1 MITALVPIKRNS
13 QRIPNKNF
21 LEINSKPL
29 FFWIIDSLLN
39 SEFVDEIVINY
50 DDDYTL
56 QEVSKYF
63 DSIKFCK
70 RPDKLLGDDISMNKI
85 IESSLKDCTN
95 ETIIQVH
102 TTSPLLK
109 TKTIDKAIKF
119 HLDKNLLELRIG
131 VVNYIK
137 KSDVGNM
144 SEEEYTIYLFKQLD
158 SLENIFRNQ
167 KYAIPGVEYITRA
180 DLAIFMVIQG
190 LMAPTM
196 IESKIISESYPKIAK
211 WFHSIDSETKT
222 KA

>member
-1 MITALVPIKRNS
+1 MITALIPIKRNS

-119 HLDKNLLELRIG
+119 HLDKKQDIFSVNKLYERFYDKDLRPINHDINTLVQTQDLEPLYVENSAFYIFTKENFRQNNNRI
-131 VVNYIK
+131 ND
-137 KSDVGNM
+137 KSDIFEV
-144 SEEEYTIYLFKQLD
+144 IFP
-158 SLENIFRNQ
+158 ENIDIDNF
-167 KYAIPGVEYITRA
+167 E
-180 DLAIFMVIQG
+180 DFELARIF
-190 LMAPTM
+190 L
-196 IESKIISESYPKIAK
+196 EKKI
-211 WFHSIDSETKT
+211 
-222 KA
+222 

>member
-1 MITALVPIKRNS
+1 MITALIPIKRNS

-119 HLDKNLLELRIG
+119 HLDKKQDIFSVNKLYERFYDKDLRPINHDINTLVQTQDLEPLYVENSAFYIFTKENFRQNNNRI
-131 VVNYIK
+131 ND
-137 KSDVGNM
+137 KSDIFEV
-144 SEEEYTIYLFKQLD
+144 IFP
-158 SLENIFRNQ
+158 ENIDIDNF
-167 KYAIPGVEYITRA
+167 E
-180 DLAIFMVIQG
+180 DFELARIFLEKNI
-190 LMAPTM
+190 
-196 IESKIISESYPKIAK
+196 
-211 WFHSIDSETKT
+211 
-222 KA
+222 

>member
-1 MITALVPIKRNS
+1 MITALIPIKRNS

-119 HLDKNLLELRIG
+119 HLDKKQDIFSVNKLYERFYDKDLRPINHDINTLVQTQDLEPLYVENSALYIFTKENFRQNNNRI
-131 VVNYIK
+131 ND
-137 KSDVGNM
+137 KSDIFEV
-144 SEEEYTIYLFKQLD
+144 IFP
-158 SLENIFRNQ
+158 ENIDIDNF
-167 KYAIPGVEYITRA
+167 E
-180 DLAIFMVIQG
+180 DFELARIFLEKNI
-190 LMAPTM
+190 
-196 IESKIISESYPKIAK
+196 
-211 WFHSIDSETKT
+211 
-222 KA
+222 

>member
-1 MITALVPIKRNS
+1 MITALIPIKRNS

-119 HLDKNLLELRIG
+119 HLDKKQDIFSVNKLYERFYDKDLRPINHDINTLVQTQDLEPLYVENSALYIFTKENFRQNNNRI
-131 VVNYIK
+131 ND
-137 KSDVGNM
+137 KSDIFEV
-144 SEEEYTIYLFKQLD
+144 IFP
-158 SLENIFRNQ
+158 ENIDIDNF
-167 KYAIPGVEYITRA
+167 E
-180 DLAIFMVIQG
+180 DFELASIFLEKNI
-190 LMAPTM
+190 
-196 IESKIISESYPKIAK
+196 
-211 WFHSIDSETKT
+211 
-222 KA
+222 

>member
-1 MITALVPIKRNS
+1 MITALIPIKRNS

-50 DDDYTL
+50 DDDYIL

-119 HLDKNLLELRIG
+119 HLDKKQDIFSVNKLYERFYDKDLRPINHDINTLVQTQDLEPLYVENSALYIFTKENFRQSNNRI
-131 VVNYIK
+131 ND
-137 KSDVGNM
+137 KSDIFEV
-144 SEEEYTIYLFKQLD
+144 IFP
-158 SLENIFRNQ
+158 ENIDIDNF
-167 KYAIPGVEYITRA
+167 E
-180 DLAIFMVIQG
+180 DFELARIFLEKNI
-190 LMAPTM
+190 
-196 IESKIISESYPKIAK
+196 
-211 WFHSIDSETKT
+211 
-222 KA
+222 

>member
-1 MITALVPIKRNS
+1 MITALIPIKRNS

-29 FFWIIDSLLN
+29 FYWIIDSLLN

-119 HLDKNLLELRIG
+119 HLDKKQDIFSVNKLYERFYDKDLRPINHDINTLVQTQDLEPLYVENSAFYIFTKENFRQNNNRI
-131 VVNYIK
+131 ND
-137 KSDVGNM
+137 KSDIFEV
-144 SEEEYTIYLFKQLD
+144 IFP
-158 SLENIFRNQ
+158 ENIDIDNF
-167 KYAIPGVEYITRA
+167 E
-180 DLAIFMVIQG
+180 DFELARIFLEKNI
-190 LMAPTM
+190 
-196 IESKIISESYPKIAK
+196 
-211 WFHSIDSETKT
+211 
-222 KA
+222 

>member
-1 MITALVPIKRNS
+1 MITALIPIKRNS

-50 DDDYTL
+50 DDDYIL

-119 HLDKNLLELRIG
+119 HLDKKQDIFSVNKLYERFYDKDLRPINHDINTLVQTQDLEPLYVENSALYIFTKENFRQSNNRI
-131 VVNYIK
+131 ND
-137 KSDVGNM
+137 KSDIFEV
-144 SEEEYTIYLFKQLD
+144 IFP
-158 SLENIFRNQ
+158 ENIDIDNF
-167 KYAIPGVEYITRA
+167 E
-180 DLAIFMVIQG
+180 DFELARIF
-190 LMAPTM
+190 LEKNP
-196 IESKIISESYPKIAK
+196 
-211 WFHSIDSETKT
+211 
-222 KA
+222 

>member
-1 MITALVPIKRNS
+1 MITALIPIKRNS

-119 HLDKNLLELRIG
+119 HLDKKQDIFSVNKLYERFYDKDLTPINHDINNLVQTQDLEPSYVENSALYIFSKENFKSNKNRI
-131 VVNYIK
+131 N
-137 KSDVGNM
+137 GN
-144 SEEEYTIYLFKQLD
+144 SNIFEISFP
-158 SLENIFRNQ
+158 ENIDIDNF
-167 KYAIPGVEYITRA
+167 E
-180 DLAIFMVIQG
+180 DFELARIFLEKNI
-190 LMAPTM
+190 
-196 IESKIISESYPKIAK
+196 
-211 WFHSIDSETKT
+211 
-222 KA
+222 

>member
-1 MITALVPIKRNS
+1 MITALIPIKRNS

-119 HLDKNLLELRIG
+119 HLDKKQDIFSVNKLYERFYDKDLRPINHDINTLVQTQDLEPLYVENSALYIFTKENFRQSNNRI
-131 VVNYIK
+131 ND
-137 KSDVGNM
+137 KSDIFEV
-144 SEEEYTIYLFKQLD
+144 IFP
-158 SLENIFRNQ
+158 ENIDIDNF
-167 KYAIPGVEYITRA
+167 E
-180 DLAIFMVIQG
+180 DFELARIFLEKNI
-190 LMAPTM
+190 
-196 IESKIISESYPKIAK
+196 
-211 WFHSIDSETKT
+211 
-222 KA
+222 

>member
-1 MITALVPIKRNS
+1 MITALIPIKRNS

-29 FFWIIDSLLN
+29 FYWIIDSLLN

-119 HLDKNLLELRIG
+119 HLDKKQDIFSVNKLYERFYDKDLRAINHDINTLVQTQDLEPLYVENSAFYIFTKENFRQNNNRI
-131 VVNYIK
+131 ND
-137 KSDVGNM
+137 KSDIFEV
-144 SEEEYTIYLFKQLD
+144 IFP
-158 SLENIFRNQ
+158 ENIDIDNF
-167 KYAIPGVEYITRA
+167 E
-180 DLAIFMVIQG
+180 DFELARIFLEKNI
-190 LMAPTM
+190 
-196 IESKIISESYPKIAK
+196 
-211 WFHSIDSETKT
+211 
-222 KA
+222 

>member
-1 MITALVPIKRNS
+1 MITALIPIKRNS

-29 FFWIIDSLLN
+29 FYWIIDSLLN

-95 ETIIQVH
+95 ETIVQVH

-119 HLDKNLLELRIG
+119 HLDKKQDIFSVNKLYERFYDKDLRAINHDINTLVQTQDLEPLYVENSAFYIFTKENFRQNNNRI
-131 VVNYIK
+131 ND
-137 KSDVGNM
+137 KSDIFEV
-144 SEEEYTIYLFKQLD
+144 IFP
-158 SLENIFRNQ
+158 ENIDIDNF
-167 KYAIPGVEYITRA
+167 E
-180 DLAIFMVIQG
+180 DFELARIFLEKNI
-190 LMAPTM
+190 
-196 IESKIISESYPKIAK
+196 
-211 WFHSIDSETKT
+211 
-222 KA
+222 

>member
-1 MITALVPIKRNS
+1 MITALIPIKRNS

-119 HLDKNLLELRIG
+119 HLDKKQDIFSVNKLYERFYDKDLKPINHDINTLVQTQDLEPLYVENSALYIFTKENFRQNNNRI
-131 VVNYIK
+131 ND
-137 KSDVGNM
+137 KSDIFEV
-144 SEEEYTIYLFKQLD
+144 IFP
-158 SLENIFRNQ
+158 ENIDIDNF
-167 KYAIPGVEYITRA
+167 E
-180 DLAIFMVIQG
+180 DFELARIFLEKNI
-190 LMAPTM
+190 
-196 IESKIISESYPKIAK
+196 
-211 WFHSIDSETKT
+211 
-222 KA
+222 

>member
-1 MITALVPIKRNS
+1 MITALIPIKRNS

-119 HLDKNLLELRIG
+119 HLDKKQDIFSVNKLYERFYDKDLKPINHDINTLVQTQDLEPLYVENSALYIFTKENFRQNNNRI
-131 VVNYIK
+131 ND
-137 KSDVGNM
+137 KSDIFEV
-144 SEEEYTIYLFKQLD
+144 IFP
-158 SLENIFRNQ
+158 ENIDIDNF
-167 KYAIPGVEYITRA
+167 E
-180 DLAIFMVIQG
+180 DFELASIFLEKNI
-190 LMAPTM
+190 
-196 IESKIISESYPKIAK
+196 
-211 WFHSIDSETKT
+211 
-222 KA
+222 